1 MSHPGGH
8 EGCSCCSEGGSE
20 DPLEMGIQY
29 SLYKRIDLE
38 NLECLNEEEDGSGK
52 TVFKPYESKLDTSQ
66 FVQSDS
72 DEELLFNIPF
82 TGNVKLKNIRIAG
95 GDDDSHPKMVKLYK
109 NRPKMAFDDTSVKA
123 DQELQLTKDPTAS
136 LEYPV
141 KTAIFS
147 GIHHLSLYFPSNF
160 GNDKTKIYY
169 IGLRGEYT
177 EAHHHGVTICNY
189 EIRPNIHDH
198 ECKTYDPTNFTIQ

>member
-1 MSHPGGH
+1 MYDPHREFCFGAPAEAFNLKEMSHPGGH

-66 FVQSDS
+66 VLSEALITHLSDSQLCLQFVQSDS

-95 GDDDSHPKMVKLYK
+95 GDDDSHPKMVKL
-109 NRPKMAFDDTSVKA
+109 
-123 DQELQLTKDPTAS
+123 
-136 LEYPV
+136 
-141 KTAIFS
+141 
-147 GIHHLSLYFPSNF
+147 
-160 GNDKTKIYY
+160 
-169 IGLRGEYT
+169 
-177 EAHHHGVTICNY
+177 
-189 EIRPNIHDH
+189 
-198 ECKTYDPTNFTIQ
+198 